1 LTHDIGTRSGARCDR
16 DWSCDCLRR
25 PARRRCYVLQAWLAI
40 QEKGDALGDYRA
52 ASYLR
57 AEVGFWHPIRRW
69 RREREVRRLLRADPA
84 LHRQVRRIGIELWS
98 WEALCLAAALVASD
112 TFIR

>member
-1 LTHDIGTRSGARCDR
+1 VPDVIGTGLVIA
-16 DWSCDCLRR
+16 
-25 PARRRCYVLQAWLAI
+25 YVALLAVVATFLQAWLPI

-98 WEALCLAAALVASD
+98 WEALCLAAALVALD